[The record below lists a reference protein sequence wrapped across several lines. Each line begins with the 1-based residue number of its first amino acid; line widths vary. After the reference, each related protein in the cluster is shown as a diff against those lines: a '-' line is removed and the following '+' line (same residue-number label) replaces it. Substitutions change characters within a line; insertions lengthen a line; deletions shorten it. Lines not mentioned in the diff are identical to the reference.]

1 MWLFGYGSLMWR
13 PGFDFAERRRA
24 TLRGRQRA
32 LCVRTVHHRGTA
44 ARPGLVMGLKPGGSC
59 TGIAYRVAAEHAEAV
74 AAYLR
79 ERELDRYPVY
89 RESAAAVELDDGRTV
104 SATTYLPRA
113 GHPDFLPDL
122 GLAQQLAVVRRARGV
137 SGGNAD
143 YVRSAARALRGLGI
157 EEPEIFALEA
167 ALKRPADSIS
177 IDNPNDAGR
186 LPG

>member
-13 PGFDFAERRRA
+13 PGFDYAERRRA
-24 TLRGRQRA
+24 TLHGRQRA

-59 TGIAYRVAAEHAEAV
+59 TGIAYRIAAEDAEAV

-79 ERELDRYPVY
+79 KRELDHYPVY
-89 RESAAAVELDDGRTV
+89 RESAVAVELDDGRQV

-122 GLAQQLAVVRRARGV
+122 GTEEQLAIVRQAEGV
-137 SGGNAD
+137 SGSNAD
-143 YVRSAARALRGLGI
+143 YVRSAARALRELGI
-157 EEPEIFALEA
+157 DEPAIFAAEA
-167 ALKRPADSIS
+167 ALKGRADSID
-177 IDNPNDAGR
+177 IPDDAGR

>member
-24 TLRGRQRA
+24 TLHGRQRA

-44 ARPGLVMGLKPGGSC
+44 ERPGLVMGLKPGGSC
-59 TGIAYRVAAEHAEAV
+59 TGIAYRVAAAHAETV

-79 ERELDRYPVY
+79 ERELDHYPVY
-89 RESAAAVELDDGRTV
+89 RESAVAIALDDGRTV
-104 SATTYLPRA
+104 TAATYLPRD

-122 GLAQQLAVVRRARGV
+122 SLEDRLAIVRQARGV
-137 SGGNAD
+137 SGSNAD
-143 YVRSAARALRGLGI
+143 YVRSAARALRELGI
-157 EEPEIFALEA
+157 DEPAIFAAAA
-167 ALKRPADSIS
+167 ALKGRGDSID
-177 IDNPNDAGR
+177 IPDDAGR

>member
-24 TLRGRQRA
+24 TLPGRQRA

-44 ARPGLVMGLKPGGSC
+44 ERPGLVMGLKPGGSC
-59 TGIAYRVAAEHAEAV
+59 TGIAYRVAPDDAGAV

-79 ERELDRYPVY
+79 ERELDHYPVY
-89 RESAAAVELDDGRTV
+89 REAAVTVALDDGRDV
-104 SATTYLPRA
+104 AATTYLPRD

-122 GLAQQLAVVRRARGV
+122 SLDGQLAIVRRARGV
-137 SGGNAD
+137 SGSNAD
-143 YVRSAARALRGLGI
+143 YVRSAAGALRELGI
-157 EEPEIFALEA
+157 DEPAIFAAEA
-167 ALKRPADSIS
+167 ALKRRVAS

>member
-24 TLRGRQRA
+24 TLHGRQRA
-32 LCVRTVHHRGTA
+32 LCVRTVHHRGTPE
-44 ARPGLVMGLKPGGSC
+44 RPGLVMGLKPGGSC
-59 TGIAYRVAAEHAEAV
+59 TGIAYRVAPDRAQAV

-89 RESAAAVELDDGRTV
+89 RESAVAIELDDGRTV

-122 GLAQQLAVVRRARGV
+122 SLEERLAIVRQARGV
-137 SGGNAD
+137 SGSNID
-143 YVRSAARALRGLGI
+143 YVRSAARALRAMGI
-157 EEPEIFALEA
+157 EEPAIFAAAA
-167 ALKRPADSIS
+167 ALEGPAGAAGG
-177 IDNPNDAGR
+177 PNDGER
-186 LPG
+186 RPE

>member
-24 TLRGRQRA
+24 TLHGRRRA

-44 ARPGLVMGLKPGGSC
+44 ARPGLVMGLTPGGSC
-59 TGIAYRVAAEHAEAV
+59 TGIAYRIAAENAETV

-79 ERELDRYPVY
+79 KRELDHYPVY
-89 RESAAAVELDDGRTV
+89 RECAVAIELDDGREV

-113 GHPDFLPDL
+113 GHPDFLPGLDL
-122 GLAQQLAVVRRARGV
+122 EEQLAIVRRAAGV
-137 SGGNAD
+137 SGSNAD
-143 YVRSAARALRGLGI
+143 YVLSAARALRSLGI
-157 EEPEIFALEA
+157 EEPGLFAVEA
-167 ALKRPADSIS
+167 RLIRRAART
-177 IDNPNDAGR
+177 DNPNDGGR

>member
-13 PGFDFAERRRA
+13 PGFDYAERRRA
-24 TLRGRQRA
+24 TLHGRQRA

-59 TGIAYRVAAEHAEAV
+59 TGIAYRIAAAHAEAV

-79 ERELDRYPVY
+79 ERELDHYPVY
-89 RESAAAVELDDGRTV
+89 RESAVAIELDDGREV

-113 GHPDFLPDL
+113 GHPDFLPGLDL
-122 GLAQQLAVVRRARGV
+122 EEQLAIVRRAAGV
-137 SGGNAD
+137 SGSNAD
-143 YVRSAARALRGLGI
+143 YVLSAARALRGLGI
-157 EEPEIFALEA
+157 EEPGIFAAEA
-167 ALKRPADSIS
+167 ALKGRGALTDIPD
-177 IDNPNDAGR
+177 DAGR

>member
-24 TLRGRQRA
+24 TLYGRQRA

-44 ARPGLVMGLKPGGSC
+44 VRPGLVMGLKPGGSC

-79 ERELDRYPVY
+79 ERELDHYPVY
-89 RESAAAVELDDGRTV
+89 RESAVAVELDDGRTV
-104 SATTYLPRA
+104 TAATYLPRD

-122 GLAQQLAVVRRARGV
+122 GLEDQLAIVGQAAGV
-137 SGGNAD
+137 SGSNID
-143 YVRSAARALRGLGI
+143 YVLSAARSLRDLGI
-157 EEPEIFALEA
+157 GEPAIFAAEA
-167 ALKRPADSIS
+167 ALKGRMDSTDIP
-177 IDNPNDAGR
+177 DDVGR

>member
-13 PGFDFAERRRA
+13 PGFDYAERRRA
-24 TLRGRQRA
+24 TLHGRQRA

-59 TGIAYRVAAEHAEAV
+59 TGIAYRIAAEDAETV

-79 ERELDRYPVY
+79 ERELDHYPVY
-89 RESAAAVELDDGRTV
+89 RESAVAIELDDGREV
-104 SATTYLPRA
+104 SAATYLPRA

-122 GLAQQLAVVRRARGV
+122 SIEEQLAIVRQAAGV
-137 SGGNAD
+137 SGSNAD
-143 YVRSAARALRGLGI
+143 YVLSAARALRGLGI
-157 EEPEIFALEA
+157 EEPGIFAVEA
-167 ALKRPADSIS
+167 RLIRQADR
-177 IDNPNDAGR
+177 IDNPNDDGR